1 MSQYNTFNVKLFN
14 WQLNKFKSGIKNGTE
29 VTLNLSLNVIGNSND
44 ETNFSYKS
52 LSTNTLVS
60 RLCKAFTNGSS
71 ANIKLSKTQMHKIG
85 QSWAFFGRILEPFLK
100 ASLPLKKCTE
110 AINSKYLIPLGLTA
124 AASATVQL
132 PKENI
137 WI

>member
-85 QSWAFFGRILEPFLK
+85 QSWAFFSRILEPFLK
-100 ASLPLKKCTE
+100 TGLPLKKCTE
-110 AINSKYLIPLGLTA
+110 AIKVFNTIRINSSSISNSAAIKRKYLDLI
-124 AASATVQL
+124 
-132 PKENI
+132 
-137 WI
+137 

>member
-1 MSQYNTFNVKLFN
+1 MSQYHTFNVKLFN

-85 QSWAFFGRILEPFLK
+85 QSWAFFSRILEPFLK
-100 ASLPLKKCTE
+100 TGFPLKKCTE
-110 AINSKYLIPLGLTA
+110 AIKVFNTIRINSSSISNSAAIKRKYLDLI
-124 AASATVQL
+124 
-132 PKENI
+132 
-137 WI
+137 